1 MGMRAFRFLVL
12 FAAFGCVR
20 WGVGLKTPGLRSTA
34 TCTPEH
40 AAVVALTS
48 VRCAGVLERLTGF
61 VGLLSSLRHPG
72 RSTTAGR
79 TELVFV
85 LGSCC
90 ESPPLGVVVLH
101 ADVMLLLLSVI
112 LVAKTPCPAFAAA
125 RLRSSDSMC
134 MPRATHELGVWVLGP
149 YPCRNALQLESCD
162 HPPVAQVP
170 SALLLLPCCMCA

>member
-1 MGMRAFRFLVL
+1 MGMRAFGCLIL
-12 FAAFGCVR
+12 FAAFGCVG

-79 TELVFV
+79 TEFVFV

-90 ESPPLGVVVLH
+90 ETPLLGVVVLH

-112 LVAKTPCPAFAAA
+112 LVAKHHVALSLQPGCAAVTAFA
-125 RLRSSDSMC
+125 C
-134 MPRATHELGVWVLGP
+134 PQPHT
-149 YPCRNALQLESCD
+149 NLECWF
-162 HPPVAQVP
+162 
-170 SALLLLPCCMCA
+170 